1 MENIKIYCS
10 EDSDLIELEVLQ
22 KGWRG
27 DILVIK
33 EDCSY
38 IFKFITL
45 NRLNNE
51 YKNESLAKRIYL
63 IKSGTFIVEDIS
75 KNSIIN
81 TIVKWLQTH
90 SLDDF
95 EMIDLQEEFKN
106 TFPELQDIQNWVRIY

>member
-33 EDCSY
+33 EDSSY